1 MIDFVAATKLLK
13 SFKDKHYLGDLHQEA
28 GEFLSLTAATIYSKI
43 SRGELPVMKRGKRLY
58 FSRDELLEYLK
69 DVRNKTNAEIERD
82 ANTYLLNNKKGLNT
96 EVIQLNSPKIILLR
110 CGNGTH
116 FHLQSKKVFTALYGQ
131 LRSILIGSI
140 ETGVLRINIYRYIA
154 KWEKQDCVQIALRGV
169 CPVSKHHA
177 GFNTTNPELFLAV
190 IQLSIPFSYDN

>member
-13 SFKDKHYLGDLHQEA
+13 SLKYKPFLAYLQQQES
-28 GEFLSLTAATIYSKI
+28 EFTN
-43 SRGELPVMKRGKRLY
+43 LPVSSIYGKVSGGESPY
-58 FSRDELLEYLK
+58 FSRAELLEDLK
-69 DVRNKTNAEIERD
+69 DGGKKSNAEIERD

-96 EVIQLNSPKIILLR
+96 EVIQLNSPKVILLR

-140 ETGVLRINIYRYIA
+140 ETGVLRTNIYRYIA

-177 GFNTTNPELFLAV
+177 GFNTTNPEFFLAV